1 MKERTKWY
9 EKATGEKKRESRRV
23 NWCACGRVKSEKGRR
38 RASSGREV
46 VGQVRWGRK
55 GNGRGEE
62 EG

>member
-1 MKERTKWY
+1 MC
-9 EKATGEKKRESRRV
+9 V
-23 NWCACGRVKSEKGRR
+23 CGRVKSEKGRR

-55 GNGRGEE
+55 GNGRGEG